1 MLDYKEYPDT
11 ATVEI
16 TADGHISSEEFE
28 DMAKKLKT
36 FIGNHQ
42 EVRLL
47 EVVREI
53 RGMDPTVLWQDMGF
67 AFRHMNSFSRCAIV
81 TDTAWIKWWS
91 SMVAPFLR
99 CEVKEF
105 GLDEID
111 RARAWL
117 QHSEKQ
123 AA

>member
-1 MLDYKEYPDT
+1 MLDYTEYPEK

-16 TADGHISSEEFE
+16 TVDGHISSEAFD
-28 DMAKKLKT
+28 DMAKKLKA
-36 FIGNHQ
+36 FIESHD

-47 EVVREI
+47 EIVREI
-53 RGMDPTVLWQDMGF
+53 RGMDPTVLWKDMGF

-91 SMVAPFLR
+91 SMVSPFLR
-99 CEVKEF
+99 CEVQEF
-105 GLDEID
+105 GLNEID
-111 RARAWL
+111 RARDWL
-117 QHSEKQ
+117 QRTEKQ